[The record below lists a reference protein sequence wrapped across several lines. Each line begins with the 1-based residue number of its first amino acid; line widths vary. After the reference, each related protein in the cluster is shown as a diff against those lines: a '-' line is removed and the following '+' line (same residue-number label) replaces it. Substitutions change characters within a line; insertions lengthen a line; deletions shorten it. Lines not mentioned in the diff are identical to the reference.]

1 MVRLSEK
8 IIENVRKIKN
18 ERNLTQAAIASYAG
32 IDESQMSRIMSG
44 KLNLSLDNLEDIA
57 TGLGMHPIDIITYPD
72 VFISK
77 KSLKKEELE
86 AVLMVKLK
94 ESKKRQIMKYVFG
107 DENLELL
114 NQ

>member
-32 IDESQMSRIMSG
+32 LDESQMSRIMSG

-57 TGLGMHPIDIITYPD
+57 TGLGMNPIDIITYPE

-77 KSLKKEELE
+77 SSLHNDELE

-94 ESKKRQIMKYVFG
+94 ESKKRQILKSVFG
-107 DENLELL
+107 DDNLELL
-114 NQ
+114 NG